1 MKRLFDLMVAATAIV
16 LLSPLILLVALVV
29 WYKLGSPVLFRQ
41 QRPGLYSKPFT
52 IYKFRTM
59 SHAIDASGAIA
70 ADSARMTGFGA
81 RLRKYS
87 LDELPQLFN
96 VIIGDL
102 SLVGPRPLLM
112 EYLPLYSTEQ
122 MRRHDVRPGVS
133 GWAQVNGRN
142 AISWDEKFAYD
153 LWYVDHRSIWL
164 DMKILW
170 MTLIRVVR
178 SRGISQPGNV
188 TMEKFKGQSVE
199 VQDKQ

>member
-1 MKRLFDLMVAATAIV
+1 MKRLFDLVLATTAII
-16 LLSPLILLVALVV
+16 LLSPLILLVALMV

-41 QRPGLYSKPFT
+41 QRPGLYGKPFT

-59 SHAIDASGAIA
+59 SDATDANGAIA
-70 ADSARMTGFGA
+70 EDSARMTGFGA

-96 VIIGDL
+96 VVKGDL

-122 MRRHDVRPGVS
+122 MRRHDVRPGIS

-153 LWYVDHRSIWL
+153 LWYVDHRSFWL

-170 MTLIRVVR
+170 MTLIRVVK
-178 SRGISQPGNV
+178 SGGISQPGNV
-188 TMEKFKGQSVE
+188 TMEKFKGQSAE
-199 VQDKQ
+199 AREKQ